1 MQMSFCTV
9 QTSDP
14 ETIPTLSKIWESLNS
29 FQPPIMVGMITTS
42 PSKNMDMISRVAEKG
57 IGVNSRGMYGATK
70 NEAMSIAH
78 SRYDRLPFGMLV
90 GSK

>member
-1 MQMSFCTV
+1 MINLRNKGMQMSFCTV

-29 FQPPIMVGMITTS
+29 FQPPIMVGIMTTS

-57 IGVNSRGMYGATK
+57 MGVNSSGMYGATCI
-70 NEAMSIAH
+70 ETRLIAH
-78 SRYDRLPFGMLV
+78 
-90 GSK
+90 

>member
-1 MQMSFCTV
+1 MSFCTV

-57 IGVNSRGMYGATK
+57 IGTNSSGIYGATT
-70 NEAMSIAH
+70 NEARTDAH
-78 SRYDRLPFGMLV
+78 
-90 GSK
+90 

>member
-1 MQMSFCTV
+1 MQSCSSLV
-9 QTSDP
+9 QSVETSL
-14 ETIPTLSKIWESLNS
+14 TLATLNS
-29 FQPPIMVGMITTS
+29 FQPPITVGMITTS
-42 PSKNMDMISRVAEKG
+42 TSKNMDMISRVAEKG